1 MEKHNEFEAIKID
14 HNEIFIICKT
24 YESFI
29 DFYPKIERYL
39 NKISFN
45 GIIYIDQLSL
55 VNNNYNRFS
64 KIEFINNKLDFKNA
78 KHIDLNKTYKKITSN
93 FFYNNQ
99 NLLENTLIIKE
110 NKEKIIN
117 KEIV

>member
-1 MEKHNEFEAIKID
+1 
-14 HNEIFIICKT
+14 
-24 YESFI
+24 
-29 DFYPKIERYL
+29 
-39 NKISFN
+39 
-45 GIIYIDQLSL
+45 LSL

-78 KHIDLNKTYKKITSN
+78 KHIDLNKTYKEITSN
-93 FFYNNQ
+93 FFYNNR
-99 NLLENTLIIKE
+99 NLLENILIIKE